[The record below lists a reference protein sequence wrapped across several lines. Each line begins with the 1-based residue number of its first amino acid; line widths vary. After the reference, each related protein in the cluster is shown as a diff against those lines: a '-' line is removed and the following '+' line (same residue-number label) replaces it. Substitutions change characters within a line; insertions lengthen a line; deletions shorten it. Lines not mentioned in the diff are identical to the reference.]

1 MWFGS
6 FPIMP
11 GQHSTSLWIKRGRD
25 KVNKSPGWAHCGG
38 GGQRKATNPGKEET
52 TAIGPYSAEGPCRGR
67 PVSKAALLCIQMGSS
82 LGLGLSRARGLPS
95 CKWQKHYHHPPPHKP
110 QNCQSTHT
118 VGYQPYLRTCMQR
131 AGLRLLHCVHADL
144 GPPSKHTHDTYSKA
158 WGHRIVFFF
167 PNENK

>member
-1 MWFGS
+1 MH
-6 FPIMP
+6 

-95 CKWQKHYHHPPPHKP
+95 CKWQKQYHHPPPPKP

-118 VGYQPYLRTCMQR
+118 VPAISQDMYAASR
-131 AGLRLLHCVHADL
+131 AETAAL
-144 GPPSKHTHDTYSKA
+144 T
-158 WGHRIVFFF
+158 RIVFFF